1 MAEQIKKCSI
11 CKSMKQFSEFH
22 KDSSTSSGYKT
33 ACKTCNNIKRKARY
47 HENSYDKQYRENT
60 ENREWH
66 KKYLIEYRKNN
77 YEKVRSVISEWSL
90 KNKDKCLA
98 KVLRYKYKK
107 MNATAKWDAEF
118 TEFITQEAT
127 HLAKLRKEIT
137 GFKWDVDHIYP
148 LQGKEVCGL
157 HVWNNLQVIPSE
169 INKSKGNKFNEN
181 LTKGLFYEHSIS

>member
-11 CKSMKQFSEFH
+11 CKSIKQSYPSFIRIHLHQVDTKLLVKLVIILKE
-22 KDSSTSSGYKT
+22 KLDTMRILMI
-33 ACKTCNNIKRKARY
+33 NNT
-47 HENSYDKQYRENT
+47 RENT

-66 KKYLIEYRKNN
+66 KKYLKEYREKN
-77 YEKVRSVISEWSL
+77 YEKVRRVISEWSL

-118 TEFITQEAT
+118 TEFITKEAT

-157 HVWNNLQVIPSE
+157 HVWNNLASNPI
-169 INKSKGNKFNEN
+169 GN
-181 LTKGLFYEHSIS
+181 